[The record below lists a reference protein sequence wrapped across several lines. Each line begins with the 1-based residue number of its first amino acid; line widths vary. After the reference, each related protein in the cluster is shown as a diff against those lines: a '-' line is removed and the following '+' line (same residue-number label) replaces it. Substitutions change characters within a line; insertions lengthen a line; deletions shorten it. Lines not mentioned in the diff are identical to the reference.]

1 MSKKQKQFKPKAR
14 RPKGFEDRSGALLA
28 AEDELVRVA
37 RAVFAAHGFAAL
49 ATNAFEYSD
58 ALGKFLP
65 DDDRPN
71 AGVFS
76 MEDEDGQWMSLRYD
90 HTAPLAR
97 FVAENYDALPKPF
110 RRYCAGPVWRNEKP
124 GPGRFRE
131 FIQVDADTVGAA
143 GAHVDAEMI
152 MMFAEILTRV
162 GLEPGEYQ
170 VRVNDRRLADAV
182 LQRIG
187 IVEDEARKGIT
198 LRAMDKMDRLG
209 PDGVRL
215 LLGEGRKDESGDFT
229 EGARLSDAAI
239 DDVLAFMATGKDSRK
254 ATIAALTAL
263 LGESDL
269 ARPALDDLAIMDEL
283 LTAAGLGDEVVTFD
297 PSVVR
302 GLGYYTGPVFEA
314 EILLD
319 VTNAK
324 GQVVQFGSLGG
335 GGRYDG
341 LVSRFRGQE
350 VPATGFSFGV
360 SRFASAMQSLGR
372 LGQNETG
379 PVVVLVLEK
388 DQIAEYFKMADELRQ
403 AGIVAEVYMGS
414 SNVGKQFKY
423 ADKRNAPAVVIVGED
438 ERQAGQVTVKDL
450 MLGTKL
456 SKEITDNAEWR
467 EARPAQQTGQRADL
481 VKLVRACM
489 EE

>member
-1 MSKKQKQFKPKAR
+1 MAKQQKQFKPKAR
-14 RPKGFEDRSGALLA
+14 RPKGFEDRTGALLA

-37 RAVFAAHGFAAL
+37 REVFAAHGFAAL

-97 FVAENYDALPKPF
+97 YVAENYDALAKPY

-187 IVEDEARKGIT
+187 IVADETRKGIT

-209 PDGVRL
+209 ADGVRL

-229 EGARLSDAAI
+229 VGAKLSDPAI
-239 DDVLAFMATGKDSRK
+239 DDVLAFMATGKDSRQ
-254 ATIAALTAL
+254 ATIAALSDL

-269 ARPALDDLAIMDEL
+269 AKPALRDMAIMDEL
-283 LTAAGLGDEVVTFD
+283 LTAAGLGDDVVAFD

-360 SRFASAMQSLGR
+360 SRFAAAMQSLGR

-450 MLGTKL
+450 MLGSKL
-456 SKEITDNAEWR
+456 SKQITDNAEWR
-467 EARPAQQTGQRADL
+467 EGRPAQQSGPRKDL
-481 VKLVRACM
+481 VKLVKSTLS
-489 EE
+489 